1 MRRFVLLGLA
11 FAALA
16 GLQSA
21 SPAAPEEL
29 VKFQSAAPHGQA
41 GVSGAA
47 EIQGYLARP
56 KGAGPFPA
64 VILLHS
70 CLGLPSNRRAIE
82 SALAASG
89 YVALF
94 VDDFSTRGLKET
106 CAVDFP
112 EGAADAYGAL
122 AYLSRLPFVDATR
135 IAAVG
140 FSQGADTALKIASP
154 RSASAFAIPDGLT
167 FRAAAAFYPP
177 CSNVEGERL
186 AIPTLIL
193 VGAADGVT
201 PAADCERLASS
212 NPGDVRLVV
221 YPNAAHCF
229 DDPAFG
235 GGRSVMGMTLKYDA
249 GAAKRSRRDL
259 DAFLAEKLA
268 RKGLTSGGW
277 IMRLPLMRLGT
288 WPSRGWRGSA
298 ATRRSP
304 SCCASSP
311 APAKWARCRRSPPIA

>member
-112 EGAADAYGAL
+112 EALPDAYGAL
-122 AYLSRLPFVDATR
+122 AYLSRLPNVDPRR

-140 FSQGADTALKIASP
+140 FSQGADTALKIASA
-154 RSASAFAIPDGLT
+154 RSASAFAIPEGVK

-177 CSNVEGERL
+177 CSNVEGERM
-186 AIPTLIL
+186 AIPTLIM

-201 PAADCERLASS
+201 PAADCERLAK
-212 NPGDVRLVV
+212 NEPGDVNLIV
-221 YPNAAHCF
+221 YPRAAHCF
-229 DDPAFG
+229 DDPAFA
-235 GGRSVMGMTLKYDA
+235 GGRSVMDMTLKYDPD
-249 GAAKRSRRDL
+249 AAKRSRQDL
-259 DAFLAEKLA
+259 RGFLKENLA
-268 RKGLTSGGW
+268 R
-277 IMRLPLMRLGT
+277 
-288 WPSRGWRGSA
+288 
-298 ATRRSP
+298 
-304 SCCASSP
+304 
-311 APAKWARCRRSPPIA
+311 